1 MRFNLFVFLLN
12 VVFLLFFSTFFRRSC
27 FYFNDFIA
35 VFVHRRKFIVIKIG
49 RIFNI
54 CRKCALIFES
64 GFFGFFFLLFS
75 YWTTIFKIFKKDS
88 NSVLLSS
95 KTFLA
100 LGYNFIH
107 CLNVFLEFENF
118 VNIFMSIPIA
128 DFVSF
133 FIIPRYLSIIYLPP

>member
-1 MRFNLFVFLLN
+1 MFSYNFSAS
-12 VVFLLFFSTFFRRSC
+12 FFSCSVTGLQSS
-27 FYFNDFIA
+27 
-35 VFVHRRKFIVIKIG
+35 KS
-49 RIFNI
+49 
-54 CRKCALIFES
+54 L
-64 GFFGFFFLLFS
+64 
-75 YWTTIFKIFKKDS
+75 KKDS